1 MDGKGYMAAN
11 AFDMNTVI
19 VTMGNVI
26 LNVNTNQRETVKK
39 VDKANEIVAC
49 ESGKRIGFEQ
59 LKKGWRKL

>member
-1 MDGKGYMAAN
+1 MAN
-11 AFDMNTVI
+11 AFDTNTVI